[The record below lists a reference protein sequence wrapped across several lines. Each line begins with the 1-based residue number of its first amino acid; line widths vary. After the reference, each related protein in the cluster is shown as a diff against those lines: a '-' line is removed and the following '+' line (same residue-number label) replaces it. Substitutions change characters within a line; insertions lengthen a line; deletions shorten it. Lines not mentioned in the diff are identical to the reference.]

1 MNKTSKRLILFG
13 LETLIIL
20 AFGAVAFMAIR
31 AEAYY
36 YNNNYDDNGA
46 YLRMNHDRDD
56 EPLFVA
62 YTKPRFVNQINQKTS
77 ITVVGSGFTPASIVL
92 RNGASRPT
100 TFIDSRNLMIDVYPN
115 EVLQNEAEFFL
126 TVFDRETGKYS
137 NAATFTIR
145 DNATRIATV
154 TRTTRTT
161 NNSSVTYS
169 NSNSSYVYNSS
180 SNNAIAKVTKKIS
193 DTNKNIDKDEV
204 NKEYGELTANALNG
218 SNSFMPSGLMQW
230 ILAIAIIFAI
240 IFLFRHVYGEK
251 EYMATPMK
259 HA

>member
-1 MNKTSKRLILFG
+1 MILG

-20 AFGAVAFMAIR
+20 AFGAVAFMAIE

-46 YLRMNHDRDD
+46 YLRMSHDRDD

-92 RNGASRPT
+92 KNGVIKRPT

-115 EVLQNEAEFFL
+115 EVLQSEAEFFL
-126 TVFDRETGKYS
+126 TVFDRETEEYS
-137 NAATFTIR
+137 NATTFTIR
-145 DNATRIATV
+145 DNAAKIAA
-154 TRTTRTT
+154 TTRTT
-161 NNSSVTYS
+161 QTANNSSVTYS
-169 NSNSSYVYNSS
+169 NSNSSYTYNSN
-180 SNNAIAKVTKKIS
+180 SNSAVAKVTQKIS

-240 IFLFRHVYGEK
+240 IFLFRHIYGEK
-251 EYMATPMK
+251 EYMTTPMK